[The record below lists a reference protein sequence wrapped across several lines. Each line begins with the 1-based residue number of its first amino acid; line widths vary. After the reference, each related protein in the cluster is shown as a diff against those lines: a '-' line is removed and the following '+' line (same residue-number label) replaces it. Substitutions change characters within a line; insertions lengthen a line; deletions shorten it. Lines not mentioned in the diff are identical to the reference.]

1 MSPRCGSIALRLLT
15 ARFSSD
21 DKRVWLSFFEET
33 PRNVELTDEYLTEIE
48 GLLRAVPKWSD
59 LDNGHHQPGL
69 LSRRSRLPV
78 HVNITTQNYAEAS

>member
-21 DKRVWLSFFEET
+21 DKRVWLSFFERT

-48 GLLRAVPKWSD
+48 GLLRVAFDKTFALAVVI
-59 LDNGHHQPGL
+59 GA
-69 LSRRSRLPV
+69 
-78 HVNITTQNYAEAS
+78 T